1 MSHIKEFKNKPPKD
15 PVIFLKP
22 DTSII
27 KNNNPFFIPSFSNY
41 IDHEAELIVKL
52 IELENIF
59 KKNFHINIIKKL
71 V

>member
-41 IDHEAELIVKL
+41 IDHEAELIEK
-52 IELENIF
+52 
-59 KKNFHINIIKKL
+59 INRIGNNHPKH
-71 V
+71 